1 MSEPLWEVLFSPS
14 PVIVVTH
21 SLLYLALFP
30 GAEAPS
36 SKITDPDTLDFNLFT
51 GFQGR
56 TWQLCKG
63 L

>member
-1 MSEPLWEVLFSPS
+1 MSEPLWEV
-14 PVIVVTH
+14 IVVTH
-21 SLLYLALFP
+21 SLPYLALFP
-30 GAEAPS
+30 GAETPS
-36 SKITDPDTLDFNLFT
+36 SEIPGPDTLDFNLFT